1 MSEYCNGICR
11 GGEFVVRI
19 SPGREVYSALYIAML
34 FFLAYFKLC
43 CVYLCEMNAKENI
56 FEKKLSENFYVL
68 MPLTTSNGNYG
79 SRNQGDQMI

>member
-43 CVYLCEMNAKENI
+43 CVYLCEMMSKKI
-56 FEKKLSENFYVL
+56 FLKK
-68 MPLTTSNGNYG
+68 NYPKTF
-79 SRNQGDQMI
+79 MY